1 MFNLPCNVN
10 LRKFFLHSLTSAA
23 LAGPASC
30 LGLGAMVFFSEAGQ
44 AEGMKAPEVSMD
56 ELKKMVANKSAVL
69 IDANGTS
76 TFKEGHIPGAID
88 FEKNET
94 NLVKM
99 LPKDKKS
106 LIVAYC
112 GGPLCI
118 AWENAAKKITAMGYT
133 NVKHFKG
140 GLKVWKDSGQ
150 PLSKG

>member
-1 MFNLPCNVN
+1 MTNHSFKKDV
-10 LRKFFLHSLTSAA
+10 RKFFLRSLTSVA

-30 LGLGAMVFFSEAGQ
+30 LGLGGLVFFPAFGL
-44 AEGMKAPEVSMD
+44 AEGVKAPEVSLD
-56 ELKKMVANKSAVL
+56 ELKKLVSDKAVVL
-69 IDANGTS
+69 VDANGTS

-88 FEKNET
+88 FEKSEGD
-94 NLVKM
+94 LSKV

-112 GGPLCI
+112 GGPLCV

-140 GLKVWKDSGQ
+140 GLKGWKDSGQ
-150 PLSKG
+150 PLGKG